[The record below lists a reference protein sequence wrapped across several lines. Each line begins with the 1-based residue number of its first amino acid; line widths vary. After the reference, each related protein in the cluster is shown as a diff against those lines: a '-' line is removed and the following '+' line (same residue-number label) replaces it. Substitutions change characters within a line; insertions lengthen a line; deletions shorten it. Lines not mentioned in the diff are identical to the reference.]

1 MGPGDVAG
9 ADVLVHEVML
19 EDRVR
24 QLVSNL
30 PNRDDLARSI
40 ISHHTTA
47 EQVGRV
53 AAAARVKTLVLSHF
67 VPAEDPDV
75 PDEEWLAPVRRHFS
89 GRVIVG
95 RDLMEI

>member
-1 MGPGDVAG
+1 MKLATG

-19 EDRVR
+19 PERVR
-24 QLVSNL
+24 ELLRGL
-30 PNRDDLARSI
+30 PNSEALARSV

-47 EQVGRV
+47 EEVGRV
-53 AAAARVKTLVLSHF
+53 AAAARVKSLVLSHF

-75 PDEEWLAPVRRHFS
+75 PDEQWLAPVRRHYP
-89 GRVIVG
+89 GPVIVG

>member
-1 MGPGDVAG
+1 LLKG
-9 ADVLVHEVML
+9 
-19 EDRVR
+19 
-24 QLVSNL
+24 L
-30 PNRDDLARSI
+30 PNRDALARSV

-53 AAAARVKTLVLSHF
+53 AAAAGVKTLVLSHF

-75 PDEEWLAPVRRHFS
+75 PDEEWLAPVRLHFS
-89 GRVIVG
+89 GSVIVG